1 MSGEAPSDRSSEA
14 GLARS
19 PPKGVG
25 PCGPFCAQSHGDWSE
40 DKEPAGSAPGR
51 EGRLSGGAAGRR
63 GGRGG
68 SLGSRPALHAHSILC
83 WRPMRAPSATSLE
96 SPRTLSPLEN
106 RLDLSVPPPAPS
118 SDADAPHVRCGHLA
132 GRGSPGGAPGGCGGD
147 DAGGNWP
154 RSVPPPRGELPVQ
167 LEDRPCAL
175 GGLDLEPRV
184 RRGGPGFLLEELG
197 AGRWVPTGRKGRL
210 NYMRTESVPEEFII
224 SARRPDR
231 FRGQADSRIPSRGR
245 REPAHGG
252 AADPRS
258 CLLTRTGHP
267 SPETQCPSLETG
279 RLPARQPP
287 PTPRPATS
295 PTKRPGAPPRRPGAP
310 PQRPGAPRPDQVPP
324 AETERPPTQDPAPL
338 PGDLATPPRPS
349 LSLGMAGIAE
359 FLPASSPL
367 GLPVCVPS
375 LALLPQLACVGTVAL
390 LP

>member
-1 MSGEAPSDRSSEA
+1 MLVDCRGDLGGYLGDEIQDSQGGTEA
-14 GLARS
+14 GGEGAPACQLENLRSGFEKGEGEEGSCSARA
-19 PPKGVG
+19 G
-25 PCGPFCAQSHGDWSE
+25 PGESE
-40 DKEPAGSAPGR
+40 QPSAD
-51 EGRLSGGAAGRR
+51 GRR
-63 GGRGG
+63 VSAEMSKLERWTGKHPQDPP
-68 SLGSRPALHAHSILC
+68 L
-83 WRPMRAPSATSLE
+83 PS
-96 SPRTLSPLEN
+96 P
-106 RLDLSVPPPAPS
+106 
-118 SDADAPHVRCGHLA
+118 
-132 GRGSPGGAPGGCGGD
+132 
-147 DAGGNWP
+147 
-154 RSVPPPRGELPVQ
+154 Q
-167 LEDRPCAL
+167 
-175 GGLDLEPRV
+175 
-184 RRGGPGFLLEELG
+184 
-197 AGRWVPTGRKGRL
+197 
-210 NYMRTESVPEEFII
+210 
-224 SARRPDR
+224 
-231 FRGQADSRIPSRGR
+231 
-245 REPAHGG
+245 
-252 AADPRS
+252 
-258 CLLTRTGHP
+258 TGHP